1 MRPPLGALPSVK
13 LKLEK
18 TLKVWAE
25 AAVTSNVS
33 ASRLRASFTQ
43 NLLWVSKKQHRFY
56 IHFSFFIAIDLFVM
70 LRKSD
75 GFPKLHGLFRRRQ
88 ILEVGFRCNGQS
100 VWDNS
105 LRLEYEW
112 DAGWT
117 RQFQSA
123 DPHYVALWKARTLR
137 LMRGP
142 IPSIAHQAVRNASGG
157 DVTGPAFISDRCF
170 PFQVVLRLSLTRNCA
185 KTGRNPAGQIKG
197 RATRL
202 A

>member
-88 ILEVGFRCNGQS
+88 ILEVGFDAMGNPYGTTHFGGNTNGTPGGRDS
-100 VWDNS
+100 FC
-105 LRLEYEW
+105 LPIR
-112 DAGWT
+112 T
-117 RQFQSA
+117 
-123 DPHYVALWKARTLR
+123 TLR
-137 LMRGP
+137 CGKRE
-142 IPSIAHQAVRNASGG
+142 H
-157 DVTGPAFISDRCF
+157 SD
-170 PFQVVLRLSLTRNCA
+170 
-185 KTGRNPAGQIKG
+185 
-197 RATRL
+197 
-202 A
+202 